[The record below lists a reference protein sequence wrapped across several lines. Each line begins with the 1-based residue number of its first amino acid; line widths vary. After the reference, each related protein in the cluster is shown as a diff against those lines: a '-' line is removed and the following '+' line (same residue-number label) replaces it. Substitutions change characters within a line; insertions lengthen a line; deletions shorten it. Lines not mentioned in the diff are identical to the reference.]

1 LPPAV
6 KVQTYVWAV
15 GTARLEPLIWHYDTF
30 VKEKLWRWAGSGADA
45 NEDYHE
51 VDRRRDMAGTIIV
64 PTGGEGELKPDYTFG
79 HPMRR
84 HFMFDEGYINL
95 NIGK

>member
-1 LPPAV
+1 L
-6 KVQTYVWAV
+6 KVQTYVWAA
-15 GTARLEPLIWHYDTF
+15 GTARLEPMIWQYDTF
-30 VKEKLWRWAGSGADA
+30 VKEKLWRWAGSGANA
-45 NEDYHE
+45 NEDYRE

-79 HPMRR
+79 HPMLR

-95 NIGK
+95 NNGK